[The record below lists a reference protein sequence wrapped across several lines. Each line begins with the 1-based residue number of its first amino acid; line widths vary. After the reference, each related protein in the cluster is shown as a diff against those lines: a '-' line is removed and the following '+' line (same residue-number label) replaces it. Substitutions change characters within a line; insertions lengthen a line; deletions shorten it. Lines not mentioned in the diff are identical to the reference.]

1 MKFSQ
6 TGTGDDSDDVCIDLN
21 DPCTLTFAVKYL
33 NHFCKASSLSERV
46 TLSLSNDNPLGKQN
60 FTPITILFLKVVGQ
74 IFILYKGL
82 NTKHGIIATIPRML

>member
-46 TLSLSNDNPLGKQN
+46 TLSLSNDNPLGKYN
-60 FTPITILFLKVVGQ
+60 FAPVIILCF
-74 IFILYKGL
+74 KGYG
-82 NTKHGIIATIPRML
+82 TDSQA